1 MYGRRSPKK
10 KKVKRIVTLE
20 KKKIV
25 RQAIDDTKDWEREKE
40 IEEDHRK
47 IEELIPKRFL
57 KQKKVFGK
65 VESKR
70 MPTRKVWNH
79 AINLKEMFKL

>member
-57 KQKKVFGK
+57 KWKKVFGK